1 MENGLGLEE
10 ICVSL
15 FLIRMIEF
23 LNIFE
28 EKSLQTKRLGEM
40 VLPDTLEL
48 CLKNHST
55 GKYNENYVL
64 SYGKSFAINRHF
76 SSACKLEAFSINT
89 FSHTKSISRKR
100 MKYEL

>member
-23 LNIFE
+23 SNIFE

-40 VLPDTLEL
+40 VLPDTLEP
-48 CLKNHST
+48 CLKNIQR
-55 GKYNENYVL
+55 
-64 SYGKSFAINRHF
+64 INTVRTV
-76 SSACKLEAFSINT
+76 FSI
-89 FSHTKSISRKR
+89 I
-100 MKYEL
+100 

>member
-1 MENGLGLEE
+1 
-10 ICVSL
+10 
-15 FLIRMIEF
+15 MIEF

-55 GKYNENYVL
+55 DKYSENYVL
-64 SYGKSFAINRHF
+64 SYVKIVAINRPF
-76 SSACKLEAFSINT
+76 TSACSLEVFSIYT
-89 FSHTKSISRKR
+89 FSHLKSIRFMGTKG
-100 MKYEL
+100 

>member
-40 VLPDTLEL
+40 VLLDTLKPS
-48 CLKNHST
+48 LKNIQR
-55 GKYNENYVL
+55 
-64 SYGKSFAINRHF
+64 INKVRTVF
-76 SSACKLEAFSINT
+76 SVI
-89 FSHTKSISRKR
+89 
-100 MKYEL
+100 

>member
-28 EKSLQTKRLGEM
+28 EKSLQTKILGEM
-40 VLPDTLEL
+40 VLLDTLKPS
-48 CLKNHST
+48 LKNIQR
-55 GKYNENYVL
+55 
-64 SYGKSFAINRHF
+64 INKVRTVF
-76 SSACKLEAFSINT
+76 SV
-89 FSHTKSISRKR
+89 
-100 MKYEL
+100 M

>member
-28 EKSLQTKRLGEM
+28 EKSLQTKRFGEM
-40 VLPDTLEL
+40 VLPDTLEP
-48 CLKNHST
+48 CLK
-55 GKYNENYVL
+55 
-64 SYGKSFAINRHF
+64 
-76 SSACKLEAFSINT
+76 T
-89 FSHTKSISRKR
+89 FNG
-100 MKYEL
+100 